1 MTVRERPDGPAHAGA
16 GGLGERDIE
25 GMLFTAEMYGLQLDL
40 LAVILGATMPRA
52 RAAAAR
58 WRRLGYA
65 ESARLGPGPSWVW
78 LTRAGLAACGL
89 RYAPIPPGLSRLAHI
104 RAVATVRL
112 ALEAAGGYRRAG
124 AFWRSERRLRARAG
138 SRAGLR
144 EHLPDGE
151 VHWPDG
157 APVPW
162 AGECWAIEAE
172 LTRKTVSRTTAIMRE
187 LLSRTGDYGCAAA
200 DAAVPGRPPRHARVL
215 YVCSAAARPTVLRSR
230 EALGP
235 LAARVEVRDLPR
247 RASLEEIPPL
257 GTTGPGSADGADG
270 AGTAGGSRAA
280 GASTAAGGTRSAGGP
295 PG

>member
-1 MTVRERPDGPAHAGA
+1 
-16 GGLGERDIE
+16 
-25 GMLFTAEMYGLQLDL
+25 MLYTAEMYGLQLDL
-40 LAVILGATMPRA
+40 LAVVLGGTVPRA
-52 RAAAAR
+52 RAAATR

-65 ESARLGPGPSWVW
+65 DSARLGPGPSWVW

-104 RAVATVRL
+104 RAVTAVRL
-112 ALEAAGGYRRAG
+112 ALEATGTYREAG
-124 AFWRSERRLRARAG
+124 AFWRGERRLRARAG

-187 LLSRTGDYGCAAA
+187 LLARTGDYGGPAA
-200 DAAVPGRPPRHARVL
+200 DAAVPGRPPRHTRAL
-215 YVCSAAARPTVLRSR
+215 YVSSPAARPTVLRAR
-230 EALGP
+230 EALGA

-247 RASLEEIPPL
+247 RALLDGAAERAGSARPDRPTAP
-257 GTTGPGSADGADG
+257 GRATRPDRPTGPG
-270 AGTAGGSRAA
+270 RPP
-280 GASTAAGGTRSAGGP
+280 GP
-295 PG
+295 PGGPR